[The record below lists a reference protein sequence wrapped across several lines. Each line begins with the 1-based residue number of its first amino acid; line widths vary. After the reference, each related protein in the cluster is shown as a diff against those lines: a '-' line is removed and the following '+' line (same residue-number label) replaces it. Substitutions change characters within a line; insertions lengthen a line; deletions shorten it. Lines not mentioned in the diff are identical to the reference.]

1 MSLRRLKK
9 FLVFLII
16 LGIISCNKTKN
27 PESEMEPD
35 YSDAFTLEKETIK
48 KIEIFSYP
56 DRLAWDTLRHRKE
69 IIRNNKIDFDTSMIN
84 ERVALLK
91 ETQIKELFELI
102 KIHCKIEGDVAPYS
116 SCYMPRN
123 LILFY
128 NNKNLI
134 IGHIELCFECG
145 TSESSNNLKENWDY
159 CKDDVK
165 DFFKKVGV
173 KYFVDTEEKEEKER
187 LFLDSLKTIKLVNNK
202 VLK

>member
-1 MSLRRLKK
+1 
-9 FLVFLII
+9 
-16 LGIISCNKTKN
+16 
-27 PESEMEPD
+27 MEPD